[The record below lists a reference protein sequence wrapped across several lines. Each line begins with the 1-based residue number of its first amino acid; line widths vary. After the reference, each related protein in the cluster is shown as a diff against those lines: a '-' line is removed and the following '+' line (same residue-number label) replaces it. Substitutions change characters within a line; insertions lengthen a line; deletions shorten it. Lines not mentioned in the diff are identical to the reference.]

1 MRARQS
7 AMLCALSAPLKRQRM
22 EAPLKTMR
30 YRPRLPVL
38 LMSSALLLAGCGG
51 QKPSADLQADIDEV
65 AQTLVEQP
73 LLHSASIAV
82 VHRGRS
88 FIGHRGQ
95 MVAGSPGAPT
105 DATIYEIG
113 SLSKTH

>member
-1 MRARQS
+1 
-7 AMLCALSAPLKRQRM
+7 M

-65 AQTLVEQP
+65 AQTLAEQP

-82 VHRGRS
+82 PRRTDRCNDLRDRLAEQDAGRHADGRRG
-88 FIGHRGQ
+88 
-95 MVAGSPGAPT
+95 AGRPAQPG
-105 DATIYEIG
+105 
-113 SLSKTH
+113 